1 MSQVLSQ
8 EEVDAL
14 LRGVTDGEIETEV
27 EYVPDE
33 SGIVPYDLT
42 SQERIIRGRMPTL
55 DIINQRFSR
64 LFRNS
69 LSSALRKVLD
79 ISAVSTDTVKFG
91 EFVKSLPVPASL
103 HIFKIEPLRGF
114 ALLVAESKLVFAL
127 VDTFFGGTGEA
138 KMKIEGRDFTTIEQR
153 MIKKVIL
160 MVLEDLESA
169 WKPVHNVKM
178 TFVRSEVNPQF
189 AAIVPPT
196 DVVVVI
202 MFEVELDAISGTL
215 TVCLPYSTIEPII
228 GKLRAGFQSDQL
240 EVDQAW
246 IRRLRDRLAEASV
259 DVVVELGKATMLS
272 RDFLSLVP
280 GDVIGLTTDVDDELK
295 VLVEGIDKFRGHP
308 GVVKGNRAVQVS
320 RVIQRQGAKEDGIV
334 APELPKE
341 EEHDGKDDA
350 P

>member
-14 LRGVTDGEIETEV
+14 LRGVSDGEIETEV
-27 EYVPDE
+27 EYSGDE
-33 SGIVPYDLT
+33 SGIVTYDLT

-64 LFRNS
+64 LFRNA
-69 LSSALRKVLD
+69 LSAALRKVLD
-79 ISAVSTDTVKFG
+79 VAAVSTDTVKFG

-127 VDTFFGGTGEA
+127 VDTFFGGTGEG

-153 MIKKVIL
+153 MIKKVVL

-178 TFVRSEVNPQF
+178 SFVRSEVNPQF

-196 DVVVVI
+196 DVVVVV
-202 MFEVELDAISGTL
+202 MFEIELDSISGTL

-246 IRRLRDRLAEASV
+246 IKRLRDRLSEAV
-259 DVVVELGKATMLS
+259 VEVVVELGETLIPSAT
-272 RDFLSLVP
+272 LVNMKP
-280 GDVIGLTTDVDDELK
+280 GDVIPLDSDVDSELTIR
-295 VLVEGIDKFRGHP
+295 VAGISKFRGKP
-308 GVVKGNRAVQVS
+308 GAVKGNRAVRITDKIR
-320 RVIQRQGAKEDGIV
+320 RVGSLNRNPDETNFPGESSDS
-334 APELPKE
+334 
-341 EEHDGKDDA
+341 GK
-350 P
+350 

>member
-14 LRGVTDGEIETEV
+14 LRGVSDGEIETEA
-27 EYVPDE
+27 EYIADD
-33 SGIVPYDLT
+33 SGIVAYDLT

-64 LFRNS
+64 LFRNN

-79 ISAVSTDTVKFG
+79 VSAVSTDTVKFG

-127 VDTFFGGTGEA
+127 VDTFFGGTGES
-138 KMKIEGRDFTTIEQR
+138 KMKIEGRDFTAIEQR
-153 MIKKVIL
+153 MIKKVVL
-160 MVLEDLESA
+160 MVLEDMEQA
-169 WKPVHNVKM
+169 WKPVHNVRM
-178 TFVRSEVNPQF
+178 SFVRSEVNPQF

-196 DVVVVI
+196 DVVVVV
-202 MFEVELDAISGTL
+202 MFEIELDQINGTL

-240 EVDQAW
+240 EVDQTW
-246 IRRLRDRLAEASV
+246 IRRLKQRLSESSVEVVAELSKTKV
-259 DVVVELGKATMLS
+259 LS
-272 RDFLSLVP
+272 RDFINMKA
-280 GDVIGLTTDVDDELK
+280 GDVITLDNDVDDEMTIS
-295 VLVEGIDKFRGHP
+295 VGGITKFMGVP
-308 GVVKGNRAVQVS
+308 GVVKGNKAVKLT
-320 RVIQRQGAKEDGIV
+320 RVIPRAGSS
-334 APELPKE
+334 KE
-341 EEHDGKDDA
+341 EPEVPATEDA
-350 P
+350 QTNQ